1 MSSEQDISCIIFSG
15 KKKRGECITIQP
27 KKSKTPKRLF
37 LQHFLRFFEQ
47 YYFMIWF
54 NSNCNASQ
62 ANFPFIVRPYLT
74 FLTL

>member
-15 KKKRGECITIQP
+15 KKREVNASQYNRRRVKHP
-27 KKSKTPKRLF
+27 KDCFTTLSEI
-37 LQHFLRFFEQ
+37 FEQ

-54 NSNCNASQ
+54 NSNCNATQ

-74 FLTL
+74 YLAL

>member
-37 LQHFLRFFEQ
+37 
-47 YYFMIWF
+47 Y
-54 NSNCNASQ
+54 N
-62 ANFPFIVRPYLT
+62 T
-74 FLTL
+74 F